1 MITEPIRGKVA
12 QVLSSRDFA
21 LNVGSANG
29 VTVGMDFDVI
39 DQAEIMDPDT
49 EELLGHIEL
58 SKARVRVTDVQE
70 KLAVATTYRETWTQK
85 LDGTFALGSFS
96 RSLMPSSWLAEYESL
111 KTSERLWDEGS
122 AVSTGDSVVQVMNES
137 EREQISEKK

>member
-1 MITEPIRGKVA
+1 MTEPIRGKVA

-29 VTVGMDFDVI
+29 VVVGMDFDVI
-39 DQAEIMDPDT
+39 DQAEIKDPDT

-58 SKARVRVTDVQE
+58 SKARLRVTDVQE
-70 KLAVATTYRETWTQK
+70 KLAVATTYRETRTQR
-85 LDGTFALGSFS
+85 LDASLALGSFS

-111 KTSERLWDEGS
+111 KTSERPWDEGS
-122 AVSTGDSVVQVMNES
+122 TVSTGDSVVQVMNEN
-137 EREQISEKK
+137 ERKREGEKK

>member
-1 MITEPIRGKVA
+1 MTEPIRGKVA
-12 QVLSSRDFA
+12 QVLSPRDIA

-29 VTVGMDFDVI
+29 VVVGMDFDVI
-39 DQAEIMDPDT
+39 DQAEIKDPDT

-70 KLAVATTYRETWTQK
+70 KLAVATTYRETRAQR
-85 LDGTFALGSFS
+85 LDGSLALGSFS

-111 KTSERLWDEGS
+111 KTSERSWEEGS
-122 AVSTGDSVVQVMNES
+122 AVSTGDSVVQVMNEN
-137 EREQISEKK
+137 EREHVREKK